1 MKDISESVYSNP
13 IPQLGNLR
21 RVPVRYRRILPLSL
35 MKQYQCIVVGAERG
49 ILTVAI
55 TNRQNMAVI
64 ELLSKYTGQAI
75 FPVLIEPNR
84 MSLLIRRIERRE
96 QYKRILYAKRNQAKG
111 IEIECYQY
119 TLQRLQISSI
129 LMLVTAQKTR
139 DS

>member
-13 IPQLGNLR
+13 IPQLGTLR
-21 RVPVRYRRILPLSL
+21 RVPIRYRRILPLTF

-55 TNRQNMAVI
+55 ADRQNMAVI

-75 FPVLIEPNR
+75 FPVLIEPDR

-96 QYKRILYAKRNQAKG
+96 QYRRNIYSKRNQAKG
-111 IEIECYQY
+111 IECYQY
-119 TLQRLQISSI
+119 ILQRLQISSI
-129 LMLVTAQKTR
+129 LMLVTSQKTR
-139 DS
+139 SS

>member
-1 MKDISESVYSNP
+1 MKDISESVYSNL
-13 IPQLGNLR
+13 IPQLGTLR
-21 RVPVRYRRILPLSL
+21 RVPIRYRRILPLTI

-55 TNRQNMAVI
+55 ADRQNMAVL

-84 MSLLIRRIERRE
+84 MRLLIQRIERRE
-96 QYKRILYAKRNQAKG
+96 QYRRILYSKRNQAKE

-129 LMLVTAQKTR
+129 LMLVTSQKTR
-139 DS
+139 GS